1 MSDRYKQ
8 YEEEDEETPIVAPA
22 AQEVQIQPTDTEIL
36 QPSLETGLP
45 LTFENLIMAKQGRA
59 NDLSSQY
66 DAELANVGVRQPLD
80 SKKSIGAALAT
91 ILPIIAGSVIAG
103 KRGGMVGASAGFG
116 AGKGIMDRVTA
127 EEQVS
132 DAKALEK
139 ARRAEKL
146 AAQSERTADNLSLAK
161 LKSDANMDRAKYSEG
176 QKNYRAELQGERVG
190 DPDIIAQATQEMD
203 KSGSVSVT
211 TANKLTKD
219 QLKEVLDKGKIT
231 GTLAKVRPGNEVHKY
246 IDEASGQ
253 EYSIVMTPP
262 EGVVID
268 KKEAGSIA
276 KDFTQYKTFADKL
289 TELEA
294 KVKETTGVERWWKN
308 TGIRQDLLDLKNM
321 ALNGR
326 DSNSRLS
333 KAYQNFL
340 AQFPNVGSGFSEATA
355 GAAQILGRGG
365 MEDKLAELSKSA
377 NSKLANFLTE
387 NHLSLKI
394 KTRNS
399 PPTNLAQGGESV
411 PNPMD
416 YDEGDEESYIADVL
430 KYKQQGG
437 S

>member
-340 AQFPNVGSGFSEATA
+340 AQFPSRCLRE
-355 GAAQILGRGG
+355 
-365 MEDKLAELSKSA
+365 
-377 NSKLANFLTE
+377 
-387 NHLSLKI
+387 
-394 KTRNS
+394 
-399 PPTNLAQGGESV
+399 P
-411 PNPMD
+411 
-416 YDEGDEESYIADVL
+416 
-430 KYKQQGG
+430 
-437 S
+437 